1 MTDSSRLHKRLDTR
15 RPTATPRGIAA
26 DLSQK
31 GADHEAIA
39 ARAIRS
45 PAVLDEALE
54 GLGARPA
61 PVKFGS
67 LKVLRLVAERA
78 PEVLIPKIDAFVDL
92 LGSENSILKWG
103 AILIVG
109 ELAAAAPKPRIEAI
123 LDRLLAPIPG
133 PEMIAAANAIHAG
146 AKAARAHP
154 ALAGRILK
162 EILKVEG
169 ASYKTAECRNVAI
182 GQALEALESI
192 LDILP
197 EKKLVHEFA
206 ERQLGN
212 TRNATRKKAERL
224 LEHEGGRKT
233 SGSRLQA

>member
-1 MTDSSRLHKRLDTR
+1 MADSSRLKKRRDTSR
-15 RPTATPRGIAA
+15 RPVALQGIAA
-26 DLSQK
+26 ELSRK

-45 PAVLDEALE
+45 PAVLEEALE
-54 GLGARPA
+54 GLGAKPA

-78 PEVLIPKIDAFVDL
+78 PEVLVPKIDAFVDL
-92 LGSENSILKWG
+92 LGSENSIMKWG
-103 AILIVG
+103 ALLILG
-109 ELAAAAPKPRIEAI
+109 ELAGAAGKPRIEAI

-133 PEMIAAANAIHAG
+133 PEMIAAANAIGAG

-154 ALAGRILK
+154 ALAGRILE

-182 GQALEALESI
+182 GQALASLEGI

-197 EKKLVHEFA
+197 AKEPVLDFA
-206 ERQLGN
+206 RRQLKN
-212 TRNATRKKAERL
+212 TRSATRKKAERL
-224 LEHEGGRKT
+224 LK
-233 SGSRLQA
+233 SVDSLS